1 MKSLSAVVVAET
13 DKALQ
18 LHTVGS
24 AVMMTITRVWL
35 ITATDPPADWN
46 GPIMDQI
53 WDVGPLSSPCC
64 DVLLTTPAESTYSEV
79 VMDWLDRVRQGLS
92 IIRNSDARCGIFRVI
107 KTCIVWKMVP
117 RQAIV
122 ALAFSARIW
131 IFFSKNTPKS
141 LASPRYRGFPWTP
154 SHIRP
159 RDGRQGKS

>member
-122 ALAFSARIW
+122 ALAFSTRIW
-131 IFFSKNTPKS
+131 IFFFKNTPKS